1 MFLSLGQFF
10 KVRPVTIQNMQ
21 PQEQKKMLQNAEEYT
36 YRTRKCLRPA
46 KSVLVIR
53 VMLFPFKSLR
63 GNKKMKVLFY
73 FYQDLVKQRKKIK
86 TK

>member
-1 MFLSLGQFF
+1 MFVSLGQFF

-21 PQEQKKMLQNAEEYT
+21 PQEQKKMFQNTEEHT
-36 YRTRKCLRPA
+36 YRTLKCLRPA

-63 GNKKMKVLFY
+63 ENKKMKVPFY
-73 FYQDLVKQRKKIK
+73 FYQDLVKEKIK
-86 TK
+86 SK

>member
-21 PQEQKKMLQNAEEYT
+21 PQEQKKMFQNTEQHT
-36 YRTRKCLRPA
+36 YRTLKCLRPA

-63 GNKKMKVLFY
+63 ENKKMKVPLY
-73 FYQDLVKQRKKIK
+73 FYQDLVKEKIK
-86 TK
+86 SK